1 MKKILL
7 SSLIILVT
15 SFFSLSQGLQL
26 KNVLVV
32 GQFDRPEDRYAM
44 EVNVTELLNNAGVK
58 ALPSLNVLKQGTS
71 AIELASDSIQ
81 KLVKEKGFDIFL
93 IVNVRGYDRK
103 FKPSQTQISFLEML
117 NMASIYHI
125 YRDEATS
132 VSFEFTFFK
141 DNKVIYRDVVRCGNI
156 SNRDS
161 VIKKFRKKLPKHIE
175 KEWKV

>member
-7 SSLIILVT
+7 SSVILVI
-15 SFFSLSQGLQL
+15 SFFTFSQELHL
-26 KNVLVV
+26 KNVLVI
-32 GQFDRPEDRYAM
+32 GQFDRPEDRYAV

-58 ALPSLNVLKQGTS
+58 ALPSLNVLKQGTA
-71 AIELASDSIQ
+71 AIQLASDSIQ
-81 KLVKEKGFDIFL
+81 NVITQKGFDTYL

-103 FKPSQTQISFLEML
+103 FKPSQTKISFEEML

-141 DNKVIYRDVVRCGNI
+141 NN
-156 SNRDS
+156 
-161 VIKKFRKKLPKHIE
+161 
-175 KEWKV
+175 